1 MTDANKC
8 TYNKKNGR
16 IARPDLRRLKR
27 FSLYLS
33 ESEFEQIRLAAIGE
47 HNTVNT
53 SQETA
58 RQMSD
63 FIRQSALNQPI
74 AHNRSVPSCNIEMIK
89 IIGSMSNNLNQAMR
103 LVHAHAANNE
113 SSQIDIACKELLVII
128 VKMKNYLL
136 GG

>member
-16 IARPDLRRLKR
+16 RARPDLRRLKR

-33 ESEFEQIRLAAIGE
+33 ESEFEQIRLSAIGE

-58 RQMSD
+58 RQISE

-74 AHNRSVPSCNIEMIK
+74 SSNRSVPPCNIELIK
-89 IIGSMSNNLNQAMR
+89 VIGSMSNNLNQAMR
-103 LVHAHAANNE
+103 LAHVHAANNE
-113 SSQIDIACKELLVII
+113 LSQIDIASKELLAII
-128 VKMKNYLL
+128 VKIKNDLL

>member
-1 MTDANKC
+1 
-8 TYNKKNGR
+8 
-16 IARPDLRRLKR
+16 
-27 FSLYLS
+27 
-33 ESEFEQIRLAAIGE
+33 IRLAAIGE